1 MIYACSVPTNE
12 SKSKLARNLPEPAE
26 VTDQERQAV
35 ALEARTWRGEVMT
48 KVAAIEAVT
57 ETDLKARAR

>member
-1 MIYACSVPTNE
+1 VATNE
-12 SKSKLARNLPEPAE
+12 SKSKLVRNLPAPAE
-26 VTDQERQAV
+26 VTDKERQAV
-35 ALEARTWRGEVMT
+35 ALEAKTWRAEVMT

>member
-1 MIYACSVPTNE
+1 VPTNE

-35 ALEARTWRGEVMT
+35 ALEARTWRAEVMT

>member
-1 MIYACSVPTNE
+1 MAPTD
-12 SKSKLARNLPEPAE
+12 SRAKLVRNLPEPAR
-26 VTDQERQAV
+26 VTDEERQAV
-35 ALEARTWRGEVMT
+35 ALEARTWRAEVMT